1 MDEITTTVT
10 STGEPASGEATVF
23 AFAPEVDDAPEA
35 QFTETPVETD
45 VTEDTQPES
54 ADQVENPVS
63 DEGAIDPQ
71 QDKIGKAFAAQKR
84 DLESKYRKEYADKEA
99 LLKADPAFAIG
110 NRMIADAMKSG
121 KTREEAIETINDRM
135 VSAWAKR
142 EGVSPAVAKM
152 LLELETV
159 PVATTPK
166 VEEVPDV
173 EAQAKNI
180 VDEIMQMEL
189 PEGFDMEAAFAD
201 DAFVKLVTDYSPK
214 AAVRIY
220 MAEQKAAS
228 AEKNA
233 PQAIAEQLRARQAI
247 PQASKPQAAAAP
259 AVDFNTMSSEDFWA
273 FKERRQRN
281 M

>member
-10 STGEPASGEATVF
+10 SNGEPASGEATVF
-23 AFAPEVDDAPEA
+23 AFAPESVDGFQGFDEP
-35 QFTETPVETD
+35 TEETG
-45 VTEDTQPES
+45 VTEEVQSES
-54 ADQVENPVS
+54 AEQTAESTSTESVADS
-63 DEGAIDPQ
+63 T
-71 QDKIGKAFAAQKR
+71 QDDVGKAFAAERRRQEER
-84 DLESKYRKEYADKEA
+84 YRKEYEAKEA

-152 LLELETV
+152 LLEREMV
-159 PVATTPK
+159 PVAPTPK

-259 AVDFNTMSSEDFWA
+259 AVDFSTMSSEDFWA